1 MKIRNNPLLKG
12 LAFLLACCMVA
23 GITVLG
29 LVIALNGTAV
39 MYGDDW
45 GSLYDVQRMLRQD
58 QSKIL
63 NYLVIQ
69 SNISSGRPVSDW
81 ERGAYQEYEAYL
93 DPANTNLR
101 WEVTDQNGK
110 VLQGNVPEEESG
122 QSYTGQLRYDAPS
135 TMADGEP
142 AVLRVWVNDW
152 MQVQDAYSRAIQI
165 GILLHSYLN
174 VILVGI
180 VAMAVVLVVC
190 LIFLMAGAGYQSKTG
205 ALVLNW
211 FHRIPGDILFALIG
225 LATIFCVGLAVDL
238 LEDVVYHYQGAFW
251 TFGRVLAASALA
263 SGLLAILLV
272 AGLDTFAARC
282 RSHTL
287 WRNTIV
293 WRCCHFA
300 WSCVLWL
307 VSYARRTWKE
317 LWQNI
322 LVLPLVW
329 RTAVAYGGY
338 ALFTLFVIG
347 LWRWYDL
354 LLPLWIV
361 ATGLLA
367 LRQIRWA
374 AQWARLR
381 RGVQEIIGGNRQYVI
396 QSAGMYPDLKE
407 HADVLNNL
415 NQVITQ
421 AVEDQTN
428 SERFKAELITNVSHD
443 LKTPLTSIINYVDL
457 MKKEPIE
464 NPRVQEYLE
473 VLDRKSQRLKK
484 LTEDLV
490 EASKASTGN
499 LSVSLERL
507 DLVLLTDQALGEWV
521 ERLEASNLTLV
532 RTLPDSPVW
541 VYADGRHLWRV
552 LDNLLSNCSK
562 YAMAGT
568 RVYVSLE
575 CGSQAVLTVKNIS
588 RDPLDVPAERLM
600 ERFVRGDA
608 SRTESGSG
616 LGLSIAQSLTELQ
629 GGTFRLDIDGDLFK
643 AIVSL
648 PIDAEPGT
656 VLQL

>member
-1 MKIRNNPLLKG
+1 MKVRNNPLLKG
-12 LAFLLACCMVA
+12 LAFFLACCMVA
-23 GITVLG
+23 GIIVLA
-29 LVIALNGTAV
+29 LAIAVNGTAV

-69 SNISSGRPVSDW
+69 NNITSERPVSDW
-81 ERGAYQEYEAYL
+81 EWGAYQEFQTYL

-101 WEVTDQNGK
+101 WELTDRDGK
-110 VLQGNVPEEESG
+110 VLQGNVPEGESG

-135 TMADGEP
+135 SLANGET
-142 AVLRVWVNDW
+142 AYLRIWVNDW

-174 VILVGI
+174 VILGGI
-180 VAMAVVLVVC
+180 VAMYAVLTAC

-205 ALVLNW
+205 AIVLNW
-211 FHRIPGDILFALIG
+211 FHRIPGDILFLALW
-225 LATIFCVGLAVDL
+225 LVTLFCVGKGIDFV
-238 LEDVVYHYQGAFW
+238 ENIVSRYQGAFW
-251 TFGRVLAASALA
+251 TFGRLLAASALA
-263 SGLLAILLV
+263 SGLLAILPV
-272 AGLDTFAARC
+272 AFLDTFAARC

-287 WRNTIV
+287 LRNTLV
-293 WRCCHFA
+293 WRCCHFV
-300 WSCVLWL
+300 WSCIRWL
-307 VSYARRTWKE
+307 IGYVQRTWNE

-322 LVLPLVW
+322 LVVPLVW
-329 RTAVAYGGY
+329 RTAVVYGGY
-338 ALFTLFVIG
+338 AGFTLLVIST
-347 LWRWYDL
+347 WRYYDL
-354 LLPLWIV
+354 MLPVWIIV
-361 ATGLLA
+361 TGLLA
-367 LRQIRWA
+367 FRQIRWA
-374 AQWARLR
+374 AQWAKMR

-407 HADVLNNL
+407 HANVLNNL

-457 MKKEPIE
+457 MKKEPID

-507 DLVLLTDQALGEWV
+507 DFVLLTDQALGEWV
-521 ERLEASNLTLV
+521 ERLEQSNLTLV
-532 RTLPDSPVW
+532 RTLPDTPVW

-568 RVYVSLE
+568 RVYVNLE

-600 ERFVRGDA
+600 ERFVRGDE

-648 PIDAEPGT
+648 PMDAEP
-656 VLQL
+656 VNLQL

>member
-23 GITVLG
+23 GITVLT
-29 LVIALNGTAV
+29 LVILLNGTAV
-39 MYGDDW
+39 IYGDDW
-45 GSLYDVQRMLRQD
+45 GNLYDVRRMMLQD
-58 QSKIL
+58 ESRIM
-63 NYLVIQ
+63 NYLLIRQ
-69 SNISSGRPVSDW
+69 ELALGNPVSDRD
-81 ERGAYQEYEAYL
+81 RGAYQEFEADL
-93 DPANTNLR
+93 NPEITNLR
-101 WEVTDQNGK
+101 WELTDRDGK
-110 VLQGNVPEEESG
+110 ALEGNVPEGENSQRYFGLMEVDVSPYL
-122 QSYTGQLRYDAPS
+122 QDENAVSLR
-135 TMADGEP
+135 
-142 AVLRVWVNDW
+142 LWLNDW
-152 MQVQDAYSRAIQI
+152 MQVQDAYSRAVHI
-165 GILLHSYLN
+165 GIALN
-174 VILVGI
+174 SCLNLILGGI
-180 VAMAVVLVVC
+180 VAMFAVLAAC
-190 LIFLMAGAGYQSKTG
+190 LIFLMAGAGYQAKTG
-205 ALVLNW
+205 VIVLNW
-211 FHRIPGDILFALIG
+211 FHRIPGDVLFTLLGGG
-225 LATIFCVGLAVDL
+225 LSMGVGISLVAVEKL
-238 LEDVVYHYQGAFW
+238 LYHYHGVFW

-263 SGLLAILLV
+263 SGLLAILPV
-272 AGLDTFAARC
+272 AGLETFAARC
-282 RSHTL
+282 RTHTL
-287 WRNTIV
+287 LRNTLV

-300 WSCVLWL
+300 WGCIRWL
-307 VSYARRTWKE
+307 TGYVRRTWSE

-322 LVLPLVW
+322 LVVPLVW

-338 ALFTLFVIG
+338 AFFTLLVIE
-347 LWRWYDL
+347 LWRSYDL
-354 LLPLWIV
+354 LLPAWIIV
-361 ATGLLA
+361 TGLLA
-367 LRQIRWA
+367 FRQIRWA
-374 AQWARLR
+374 AQWTRMR

-415 NQVITQ
+415 SQVITQ

-464 NPRVQEYLE
+464 NPRVKEYLE

-484 LTEDLV
+484 LTENLV

-507 DLVLLTDQALGEWV
+507 DFVLLTDQALGEWV
-521 ERLEASNLTLV
+521 ERLQQSELTLV

-541 VYADGRHLWRV
+541 VYGDGRHLWRV

-575 CGSQAVLTVKNIS
+575 CGAQAVLTVKNIS
-588 RDPLDVPAERLM
+588 RDPLSVPAERLV
-600 ERFVRGDA
+600 ERFVRGDE

-648 PIDAEPGT
+648 PFDAEP
-656 VLQL
+656 VNLQL